1 MKLAIL
7 KTDGS
12 DSGSQA
18 TLKKDVFEVEANDYA
33 VYQAVRLERANKRQG
48 THKTKGRS
56 EVSGGGRK
64 PFKQKGTGNA
74 RQGTTRAPH
83 MTGGGKVFGPQP
95 RDYGFKLNKKVKQIA
110 RRTALSVKAK
120 EKELLVVDEFKLDSH
135 KTKTVLA
142 MLAAL
147 NISNNRVLF
156 VTKENNEMLYK
167 SARNIQYV
175 RTVEARNVS
184 AYDVLEAK
192 YVVVEKDAIKVLH
205 EVLAK

>member
-1 MKLAIL
+1 MKLAIM
-7 KTDGS
+7 KADGS
-12 DSGSQA
+12 DSGSKA
-18 TLKKDVFEVEANDYA
+18 TLKKEVFEVEANDYA
-33 VYQAVRLERANKRQG
+33 VYQVVRLERANKRQG

-56 EVSGGGRK
+56 EVSGGGKK

-83 MTGGGKVFGPQP
+83 MTGGGRVFGPQP

-120 EKELLVVDEFKLDSH
+120 EKELIVIDELAIDAP
-135 KTKTVLA
+135 KTKTVVA
-142 MLAAL
+142 MLDAL
-147 NISNNRVLF
+147 KIANNRVLF
-156 VTKENNEMLYK
+156 LTKENNTNLFK

-184 AYDVLEAK
+184 AYDLLEAK